1 MDRTYRIHPAIG
13 IARLGSSTKAD
24 GWFLGPEVPGQVF
37 AGPFKDG
44 PGSIKRQGARFR
56 IFEYQGGVPVREI
69 KAADA
74 KITWKVHLVN
84 RKAEGPVF
92 PPSTPPKRRNP
103 TVPAPD
109 RWKLIIDAKEQQIDG
124 VSAGPLPLKGEFLGK
139 DVPLGDLRTDGDGRL
154 IVLGGFGKSFSPA
167 GLPLT
172 GLFNNDG
179 WCDDAADGPVSAT
192 VEIGGKKVDV
202 DPAWVVVGPP
212 DYAPAIDNVISLFD
226 VIYEA
231 SYLKFGHVDPRL
243 AAGHPSFTHHV
254 FPFLQRA
261 ADVYWVYAQ
270 AGPHR
275 PRRGGDFLEP
285 GLLRLLS
292 DADPNPASAAYK
304 ARNAVFRRL
313 RPPLGGGGIEQN
325 MPDLAADMPT
335 TLPQYEVM
343 ALWAT
348 GRFDADWTGFP
359 LAAPLE
365 SHAVPEQP
373 LLLDRAGLDAC
384 AGRAF
389 FPSIEAPRIVEV
401 QKIYRSPLRI
411 DPDVVPPGGITEGL
425 AIPWQTDFLACGSN
439 WWPAQRPS
447 NVFRQK
453 GTAEAWERG
462 DWAAGVTDMVK
473 QWALLGFVKQEPGP
487 IRFVERER
495 DLALAPVAPFAA
507 ETAEAGPAEPSAAE
521 VAVAQLFQ
529 AYEEARARGDI

>member
-13 IARLGSSTKAD
+13 IARLGSSPKPD
-24 GWFLGPEVPGQVF
+24 GWFLGPEVPGQVHP
-37 AGPFKDG
+37 GPFKDG

-84 RKAEGPVF
+84 RKAEGPTF
-92 PPSTPPKRRNP
+92 PPSAKPRNAG
-103 TVPAPD
+103 VPAAD
-109 RWKLIIDAKEQQIDG
+109 RWKLIIDAKEQAIEG
-124 VSAGPLPLKGEFLGK
+124 AGAGPLALKGAFLGK

-154 IVLGGFGKSFSPA
+154 IVLGGFGKSFSPD

-179 WCDDAADGPVSAT
+179 WCDDASDGPVSAT
-192 VEIGGKKVDV
+192 VEINGAKVDA
-202 DPAWVVVGPP
+202 DPAWVIVGPP
-212 DYAPAIDNVISLFD
+212 DYAPAIDNVISLYD

-231 SYLKFGHVDPRL
+231 SYLRFGGHADPRL

-254 FPFLQRA
+254 FPILQRA
-261 ADVYWVYAQ
+261 SDVYWVYSQ

-292 DADPNPASAAYK
+292 DDDPNPASAAYK
-304 ARNAVFRRL
+304 ARNGVFRRL
-313 RPPLGGGGIEQN
+313 RPPMGGGGSEQN
-325 MPDLAADMPT
+325 MPDLAADPPP

-343 ALWAT
+343 ARWAA
-348 GRFDADWTGFP
+348 GRFDADWTGAP
-359 LAAPLE
+359 LSAPLE
-365 SHAVPEQP
+365 SHAVTEQP
-373 LLLDRAGLDAC
+373 FLLDRAGLDAC

-389 FPSIEAPRIVEV
+389 FPSIEAPRIVES
-401 QKIYRSPLRI
+401 QKIYRGPLRI
-411 DPDVVPPGGITEGL
+411 DPDQVKPGGITEGL
-425 AIPWQTDFLACGSN
+425 ALPWQTDFLACGSN

-462 DWAAGVTDMVK
+462 SWAAGVSDMVK
-473 QWALLGFVKQEPGP
+473 QWALLGYVIQEPGP

-495 DLALAPVAPFAA
+495 DLALALA
-507 ETAEAGPAEPSAAE
+507 ETATAEAVAAGPSPEQE
-521 VAVAQLFQ
+521 AVARLFQ
-529 AYEEARARGDI
+529 AYEEVRARGEV